1 METNTNAVKFR
12 FHRGSLEESM
22 ACMYDVMNRN
32 ELLDIIN
39 EQWPF
44 KNNPILDVEIS
55 RYVYDD
61 RIGWDTYIVIGYF
74 NGCRHVIGFTNGEL

>member
-1 METNTNAVKFR
+1 METSINAVKFR

-22 ACMYDVMNRN
+22 ANVYEVMNRQ
-32 ELLDIIN
+32 ELINLIN

-44 KNNPILDVEIS
+44 KYQPILDVEVS

-61 RIGWDTYIVIGYF
+61 RIGWDTYIIIGYF
-74 NGCRHVIGFTNGEL
+74 DGERHVIGFTDGEI